1 MKKLFI
7 AIAALAAMTSCS
19 QDEVMEVA
27 EKQAIS
33 FGNAFIENATR
44 AIDPSLTD
52 ATLKDFQVWG
62 TVQGSN
68 NGTATLTSIFNDIK
82 VEGTVGENRVWNTAV
97 TQYWIP
103 GAVYNFAALK
113 NATVTAADLG
123 ADLLPKT
130 VTFTNNGQTDLLY
143 AKIAK
148 PYTAQATNGPV
159 NMDFKH
165 MLAKAVVTVSN
176 TTDPGEGKST
186 GYYYKVS
193 NVQITTAHTTGT
205 CTLSTE
211 NPEWSKHSGT
221 STLNFGNITGT
232 TNGTDAIELGDNTKK
247 AASYNEVL
255 LIPTASTATK
265 ESVTIKFNLDL
276 YKDNGN
282 ETDELINHTEGKTV
296 TGEVKFVAGYAYS
309 FNISLSV
316 GAPIQFSVTSAPTWA
331 TPVNDVTVK

>member
-52 ATLKDFQVWG
+52 ETLKDFQVWG
-62 TVQGSN
+62 TVTGNN
-68 NGTATLTSIFNDIK
+68 NGTATLTSIFNDTK
-82 VEGTVGENRVWNTAV
+82 VEGTVGQGNVWNTAV

-113 NATVTAADLG
+113 NATVTANDLG
-123 ADLLPKT
+123 TDLLPET
-130 VTFTNNGQTDLLY
+130 VTFTNDGNTDLLY
-143 AKIAK
+143 AKIAQ

-159 NMDFKH
+159 NMEFKH

-176 TTDPGEGKST
+176 TTNPGEGKST

-193 NVQITTAHTTGT
+193 NVFITTAHTTGT
-205 CTLSTE
+205 CTLSTT
-211 NPEWSKHSGT
+211 NPVWSNHSGT
-221 STLNFGNITGT
+221 TSLSFGNITGT
-232 TNGTDAIELGDNTKK
+232 TNGTDAIELGDNTVK
-247 AASYNEVL
+247 AASYKEVL
-255 LIPTASTATK
+255 LIPTAETVTK
-265 ESVTIKFNLDL
+265 ESVTIQFDLDL

-282 ETDELINHTEGKTV
+282 ATDELINHTVGKTV
-296 TGEVKFVAGYAYS
+296 GGEVKFVAGYAYS

-316 GAPIQFSVTSAPTWA
+316 GEPIQFSVTSAPAWA
-331 TPVNDVTVK
+331 TPTNDVTVK